1 MDSVSSLAP
10 SATNRYQ
17 GVGRSDDS
25 APRERPAAANA
36 PQPAA
41 STTVT
46 LSRRAQ
52 ELAARDSEDDTR
64 AAAEAQQAASA
75 ADAAQEA
82 RRLQQAQSDEQATQQ
97 ADASSPRAQ
106 AEAQMRRAYADN
118 EGSVAR

>member
-52 ELAARDSEDDTR
+52 ELAARESEDDTR
-64 AAAEAQQAASA
+64 AAEAQQAASA